1 MTDDLTKAI
10 AELRR
15 DGPVDEPWTASLVAD
30 GNPYQ
35 SSLAGAVATTLNA
48 PLSPARVEAMARE
61 LCRIKG
67 LDADGPH
74 AIWSWPNAK
83 DPDLLK
89 QCREFI
95 AMQLAYE
102 RTKG

>member
-1 MTDDLTKAI
+1 MTTP
-10 AELRR
+10 ELETCGKCMGSGYGGHP
-15 DGPVDEPWTASLVAD
+15 DSGVLCPDCNGSGGVPSD
-30 GNPYQ
+30 
-35 SSLAGAVATTLNA
+35 